1 MGIKGLMPLIQEF
14 APGAVRE
21 LQGPEAYT
29 GRIVAIDASM
39 SLYQFLIAIRGHG
52 REGGPATVLTNSEG
66 EQTSHIQG
74 MFNRTIKLLESG
86 VKPVYVFDGRPPE
99 AKDGEL
105 AKRQAKR
112 KEAEEKL
119 KKAQQ
124 EGNTEDIEKYS
135 GMLTKVSRKDC
146 EDVKALLRMMGVPVV
161 EAPCEAEAQCGELVK
176 GGKAHAVGTED
187 MDALTFG
194 ATRQLR
200 NLTFTKK
207 GKDSDKKILE
217 ITHQRVLEGLELT
230 NAQFVDFC
238 ILCGCDYSG
247 TIRGVGPKTALK
259 LVKEHGSIETIL
271 AKGLKAKDKANVPA
285 NWLPPDQRVA
295 GQGVAPPKKKKPE
308 VAVPKKPS
316 PLKENKTAEPAF
328 SSEPAFAASS
338 EPAFSAASEPSFSAS
353 SEPAFSAASE
363 PSFSASSEPVFSSTS
378 EPAPEPMATEPAA
391 EPAKPAEAA
400 EPMAVEPAEP
410 AAEPMATEPAPATAA
425 TPAAK
430 RPSEEA
436 SDETAAKVPKAEAAE
451 DAEPE
456 EPEEEGPFL
465 PRYVWARQ
473 LFLEHEVTPAAD
485 VSLEWKKPDE
495 AKLREFLIEK
505 MGFNADRVEGAL
517 KKLVKAQGARTQ
529 RRMDSFFKVLPP
541 KPGAAK
547 KKPVVSKV
555 AKKKSGG
562 KGKPRK

>member
-1 MGIKGLMPLIQEF
+1 MPARQQKLSKAAASTAAPLTPPPRRPVSARAKSTPQSQSAKAAQAATMGIKGLMPLIQEF

-146 EDVKALLRMMGVPVV
+146 EDVKSLLRMMGVPVV

-194 ATRQLR
+194 A
-200 NLTFTKK
+200 
-207 GKDSDKKILE
+207 D
-217 ITHQRVLEGLELT
+217 
-230 NAQFVDFC
+230 
-238 ILCGCDYSG
+238 
-247 TIRGVGPKTALK
+247 
-259 LVKEHGSIETIL
+259 
-271 AKGLKAKDKANVPA
+271 
-285 NWLPPDQRVA
+285 
-295 GQGVAPPKKKKPE
+295 
-308 VAVPKKPS
+308 
-316 PLKENKTAEPAF
+316 
-328 SSEPAFAASS
+328 
-338 EPAFSAASEPSFSAS
+338 SAS
-353 SEPAFSAASE
+353 LIMRRRRLHE
-363 PSFSASSEPVFSSTS
+363 SSP
-378 EPAPEPMATEPAA
+378 
-391 EPAKPAEAA
+391 
-400 EPMAVEPAEP
+400 
-410 AAEPMATEPAPATAA
+410 
-425 TPAAK
+425 
-430 RPSEEA
+430 
-436 SDETAAKVPKAEAAE
+436 SDEVVGGRLFDFEPFRTASRRAH
-451 DAEPE
+451 
-456 EPEEEGPFL
+456 
-465 PRYVWARQ
+465 RTQARRASCA
-473 LFLEHEVTPAAD
+473 TSP
-485 VSLEWKKPDE
+485 S
-495 AKLREFLIEK
+495 R
-505 MGFNADRVEGAL
+505 RR
-517 KKLVKAQGARTQ
+517 ARTPT
-529 RRMDSFFKVLPP
+529 RRSSRSRINACWRVW
-541 KPGAAK
+541 
-547 KKPVVSKV
+547 S
-555 AKKKSGG
+555 
-562 KGKPRK
+562 

>member
-194 ATRQLR
+194 FESASPIMNRLHLMMKWVVCFS
-200 NLTFTKK
+200 NLSRFARRR
-207 GKDSDKKILE
+207 DAAA
-217 ITHQRVLEGLELT
+217 
-230 NAQFVDFC
+230 AQPH
-238 ILCGCDYSG
+238 LH
-247 TIRGVGPKTALK
+247 
-259 LVKEHGSIETIL
+259 EE
-271 AKGLKAKDKANVPA
+271 
-285 NWLPPDQRVA
+285 
-295 GQGVAPPKKKKPE
+295 GQGFGQEDPRDHACSCLGGLGADERPIRRLLHSVRLRLLGHDPRRR
-308 VAVPKKPS
+308 
-316 PLKENKTAEPAF
+316 
-328 SSEPAFAASS
+328 SEDGF
-338 EPAFSAASEPSFSAS
+338 
-353 SEPAFSAASE
+353 
-363 PSFSASSEPVFSSTS
+363 
-378 EPAPEPMATEPAA
+378 
-391 EPAKPAEAA
+391 
-400 EPMAVEPAEP
+400 
-410 AAEPMATEPAPATAA
+410 
-425 TPAAK
+425 
-430 RPSEEA
+430 
-436 SDETAAKVPKAEAAE
+436 ETGE
-451 DAEPE
+451 
-456 EPEEEGPFL
+456 
-465 PRYVWARQ
+465 RAR
-473 LFLEHEVTPAAD
+473 FHRGDP
-485 VSLEWKKPDE
+485 
-495 AKLREFLIEK
+495 
-505 MGFNADRVEGAL
+505 
-517 KKLVKAQGARTQ
+517 AQGSESQ
-529 RRMDSFFKVLPP
+529 R
-541 KPGAAK
+541 
-547 KKPVVSKV
+547 
-555 AKKKSGG
+555 
-562 KGKPRK
+562 

>member
-124 EGNTEDIEKYS
+124 EGDTEAIEKYS

-194 ATRQLR
+194 A
-200 NLTFTKK
+200 
-207 GKDSDKKILE
+207 D
-217 ITHQRVLEGLELT
+217 
-230 NAQFVDFC
+230 
-238 ILCGCDYSG
+238 
-247 TIRGVGPKTALK
+247 
-259 LVKEHGSIETIL
+259 
-271 AKGLKAKDKANVPA
+271 
-285 NWLPPDQRVA
+285 
-295 GQGVAPPKKKKPE
+295 
-308 VAVPKKPS
+308 
-316 PLKENKTAEPAF
+316 
-328 SSEPAFAASS
+328 AASRIMRRRRRGAS
-338 EPAFSAASEPSFSAS
+338 APSHNEVGGLGSKFEPIRTAFVFGADSRTCSAFLYS
-353 SEPAFSAASE
+353 S
-363 PSFSASSEPVFSSTS
+363 
-378 EPAPEPMATEPAA
+378 
-391 EPAKPAEAA
+391 
-400 EPMAVEPAEP
+400 
-410 AAEPMATEPAPATAA
+410 
-425 TPAAK
+425 
-430 RPSEEA
+430 
-436 SDETAAKVPKAEAAE
+436 
-451 DAEPE
+451 
-456 EPEEEGPFL
+456 L
-465 PRYVWARQ
+465 I
-473 LFLEHEVTPAAD
+473 
-485 VSLEWKKPDE
+485 SL
-495 AKLREFLIEK
+495 A
-505 MGFNADRVEGAL
+505 
-517 KKLVKAQGARTQ
+517 
-529 RRMDSFFKVLPP
+529 
-541 KPGAAK
+541 
-547 KKPVVSKV
+547 
-555 AKKKSGG
+555 
-562 KGKPRK
+562 